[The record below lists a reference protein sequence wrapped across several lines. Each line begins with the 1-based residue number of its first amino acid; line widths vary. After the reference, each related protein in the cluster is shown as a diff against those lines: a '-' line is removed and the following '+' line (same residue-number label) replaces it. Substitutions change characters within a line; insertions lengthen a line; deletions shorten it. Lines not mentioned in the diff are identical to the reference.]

1 MQNLL
6 PESDFRLFAVAVRFP
21 TGLAQQVTLTRL
33 KEGVYDMNLI
43 TGTLRVVV
51 VHQLPEEEHNAMLHL
66 FSARAESLRYGA
78 EHYRQ
83 RSEETSTLLL
93 NLFKKYRLEGMTMP
107 DALEQLARETIDEIL
122 GSLSVEERL
131 QGISPEE
138 RLKGISSEER
148 LKGISTDDL
157 LAGLTPE
164 ALASLLRR
172 LRDKDG
178 TNIPD

>member
-1 MQNLL
+1 
-6 PESDFRLFAVAVRFP
+6 
-21 TGLAQQVTLTRL
+21 
-33 KEGVYDMNLI
+33 
-43 TGTLRVVV
+43 
-51 VHQLPEEEHNAMLHL
+51 
-66 FSARAESLRYGA
+66 
-78 EHYRQ
+78 
-83 RSEETSTLLL
+83 LL

-138 RLKGISSEER
+138 RLKGIS
-148 LKGISTDDL
+148 TDDL
-157 LAGLTPE
+157 LAGLPPE